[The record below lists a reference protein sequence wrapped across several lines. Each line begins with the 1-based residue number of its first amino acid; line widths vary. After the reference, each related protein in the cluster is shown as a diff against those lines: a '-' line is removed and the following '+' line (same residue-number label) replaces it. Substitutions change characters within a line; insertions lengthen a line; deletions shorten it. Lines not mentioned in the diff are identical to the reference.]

1 MHMKKYI
8 TYVDGFQ
15 SLYIKMRPQ
24 KQKEQLKAIA
34 YIEVPRKHWWD
45 HHSNSPSTWASQ
57 TSSSKNFVNLSGN
70 VILGW
75 FLPLF
80 TIAFGVAPLNSQ

>member
-34 YIEVPRKHWWD
+34 YIEVPRKH
-45 HHSNSPSTWASQ
+45 
-57 TSSSKNFVNLSGN
+57 
-70 VILGW
+70 
-75 FLPLF
+75 
-80 TIAFGVAPLNSQ
+80 